1 MLDLSRFAVQML
13 VKFAETSCDQVN
25 EAFDLN
31 QKMLSLQQTMTTTDI
46 VNELEQEFPFN
57 LSDR

>member
-1 MLDLSRFAVQML
+1 ML

-57 LSDR
+57 ISDR